1 MAKRSVRRKLSLVET
16 MDVVDTKARQEGPT
30 RKNWSLHDLKFIKPK
45 TIAQSDMFEHWA
57 QGLNVVAHGS
67 PGTGKTFLAIYLALR
82 ELLQP
87 NSQYEK
93 IVVIRSTVP
102 TRDMGFL
109 PGSQEEKMAVYEQP
123 YKDIFDELIHYHN
136 TYRHMKEAG
145 KVEFMST
152 SFMRGTTFRDSLVIL
167 DEAQSLNWHELN
179 TVITRI
185 GEGSRLII
193 CGDIKQS
200 DLIHRKTDQSGLPQA
215 LKVFERMT
223 KHFATVSF
231 THSDIV
237 RGPLVKSW
245 IMACEEE
252 NL

>member
-1 MAKRSVRRKLSLVET
+1 MAKSSVRRRLSLVET
-16 MDVVDTKARQEGPT
+16 MDVVDVKARQEGPT
-30 RKNWSLHDLKFIKPK
+30 RKTWSLHDLKFIRPK
-45 TIAQSDMFEHWA
+45 TTAQSDMFEHWA

-67 PGTGKTFLAIYLALR
+67 PGTGKTFLAVYLALR

-109 PGSQEEKMAVYEQP
+109 PGSLEEKMAVYEQP

-152 SFMRGTTFRDSLVIL
+152 SFMRGTTFRDTLVIL
-167 DEAQSLNWHELN
+167 DEFQSANFLELH
-179 TVITRI
+179 TVVTRM
-185 GEGSRLII
+185 GEGSRLIL
-193 CGDIKQS
+193 CGDLKQS
-200 DLIHRKTDQSGLPQA
+200 DLTHSKHDKSGFSDFMRVAERHSAFA
-215 LKVFERMT
+215 LVP
-223 KHFATVSF
+223 F
-231 THSDIV
+231 THNDIV
-237 RGPLVKSW
+237 RSAFVKKW
-245 IMACEEE
+245 IIACEEIGV
-252 NL
+252 